1 MVRRLFSGSLVLFF
15 CFVFLLNSVNA
26 GPTNTLLGAAAVA
39 TSPKKQKINLDKKKK
54 QLVKNLSFTMDIVS
68 ERISY
73 LQFLNVMNDS
83 FRLLSDLNNTDN
95 L

>member
-1 MVRRLFSGSLVLFF
+1 
-15 CFVFLLNSVNA
+15 
-26 GPTNTLLGAAAVA
+26 
-39 TSPKKQKINLDKKKK
+39 
-54 QLVKNLSFTMDIVS
+54 MDIVS